1 LYKHVTNRS
10 DNLNIPAEHAEKEKA
25 VSTAFFQYLVTTGIF
40 KEFVANKDAFKS
52 SLVCSSFLFQILGT
66 NISSTQGGSSI
77 LIWEALRSMPGIS
90 ELAGFMILLL
100 LIVMNQAGCE

>member
-52 SLVCSSFLFQILGT
+52 
-66 NISSTQGGSSI
+66 
-77 LIWEALRSMPGIS
+77 
-90 ELAGFMILLL
+90 
-100 LIVMNQAGCE
+100 